1 MEEIQS
7 ILRKEG
13 HLRPRV
19 QVATLLLGAV
29 PLHLHSLQDL
39 QGLIQDKKEE
49 TGMKE
54 VGRGGR
60 VEVEAKNR
68 DLIEEQ
74 IEVGETERG
83 VDLKK
88 KRKRVVRMRW

>member
-1 MEEIQS
+1 
-7 ILRKEG
+7 
-13 HLRPRV
+13 
-19 QVATLLLGAV
+19 
-29 PLHLHSLQDL
+29 
-39 QGLIQDKKEE
+39 
-49 TGMKE
+49 MKE

-60 VEVEAKNR
+60 VEAEAKSR